1 MELLGWSQLLY
12 PKKKKKKKNDI
23 QVQKRRLMMVAREL
37 KFLEGEAVIRKH
49 SMLSTSKCPKIK

>member
-12 PKKKKKKKNDI
+12 SKKKKKDI

-37 KFLEGEAVIRKH
+37 KFLEGEAVVRKH
-49 SMLSTSKCPKIK
+49 SMLSTSKCPEIK